1 MSDRNTIWI
10 PCQECHGEKD
20 ENLVEVH
27 IPDKVLNE
35 ENVEKAE
42 DLDDDVIYGL
52 IKDERIDPPLSCSPC
67 GSDSETEY
75 DDEDL
80 LDLSEK

>member
-10 PCQECHGEKD
+10 PCQECNRED
-20 ENLVEVH
+20 NEYLVEVH
-27 IPDKVLNE
+27 IPDEVLKE
-35 ENVEKAE
+35 YNVEKA
-42 DLDDDVIYGL
+42 
-52 IKDERIDPPLSCSPC
+52 DELSDEVDHLLSINRIDPPLSCSTC